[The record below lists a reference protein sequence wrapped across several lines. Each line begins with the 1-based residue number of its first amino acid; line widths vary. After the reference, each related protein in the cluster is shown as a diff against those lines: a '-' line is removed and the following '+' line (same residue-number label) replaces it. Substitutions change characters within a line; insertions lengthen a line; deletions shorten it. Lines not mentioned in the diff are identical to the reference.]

1 MNTQSQAIKQE
12 SSTPILPGDQTRAL
26 NTLIKATRDLVDL
39 ADKEAQALAVNDMM
53 AFNILQEEKTF
64 LVKRYEKLAGEFRG
78 RLEEFRGVDRGLL
91 DRLENLQNLLGEK
104 TLNNNIAVSNVYD
117 NAKNKTQS
125 SLISAQEMGQRMR
138 DEDKK

>member
-1 MNTQSQAIKQE
+1 
-12 SSTPILPGDQTRAL
+12 
-26 NTLIKATRDLVDL
+26 
-39 ADKEAQALAVNDMM
+39 MM
-53 AFNILQEEKTF
+53 AFNIQQEEKTI